1 MKITSTETFSEVLI
15 MFAHFLQFFFSNL
28 NLSCC
33 TYLIKSKCSFTL
45 IDEQVSVYADSLVPT
60 VRRALTDDLSE
71 VREAA
76 AETFDNLHSNIGQ
89 RALDEILPEL
99 LKQLVCG
106 L

>member
-1 MKITSTETFSEVLI
+1 M
-15 MFAHFLQFFFSNL
+15 
-28 NLSCC
+28 
-33 TYLIKSKCSFTL
+33 
-45 IDEQVSVYADSLVPT
+45 YADSLVPT
-60 VRRALTDDLSE
+60 VRRALTDDLPE

-106 L
+106 LLLNRYSSKHILDEIF